1 MSTSEP
7 EHETHKTQAVKDLSD
22 SQVRQYL
29 RKFYYISNDI
39 SLDKEWGDLFTEDG
53 VYIMGNKKAKGP
65 EGTFSLT
72 GFPTIPPKVVLFLSF
87 FFPPR
92 VLFSPPPFSPS
103 TIHAPLLS
111 PHFPSLPITPS
122 LHSPLLL
129 IPHSHQTKAAS
140 SAIRKLRKKL
150 FEDIPSRD
158 HSPIKIFSHGNHDD
172 DTELMI
178 LGTVGWTYHAGHGHE
193 GDWAAHVKLHKGND
207 GVMRIIALTPIHL
220 LESPGA
226 QARAEMGSA

>member
-7 EHETHKTQAVKDLSD
+7 EHETHNTQAVKDLSD

-65 EGTFSLT
+65 E
-72 GFPTIPPKVVLFLSF
+72 
-87 FFPPR
+87 
-92 VLFSPPPFSPS
+92 
-103 TIHAPLLS
+103 
-111 PHFPSLPITPS
+111 
-122 LHSPLLL
+122 
-129 IPHSHQTKAAS
+129 
-140 SAIRKLRKKL
+140 AIRKLRKKL

-193 GDWAAHVKLHKGND
+193 GDWAAHVKLHKGED
-207 GVMRIIALTPIHL
+207 GMVRCAYYQIICVSILFLVKRGGWKIKKREEKGEGRPLVMDRC
-220 LESPGA
+220 
-226 QARAEMGSA
+226 